1 MNKILLEENDKLKR
15 YVNNDEIVEEKVE
28 TKEIILGELRESQA
42 ETITVKKEIA
52 EESKEPSKI
61 TSRGNSEIQMPF

>member
-15 YVNNDEIVEEKVE
+15 YVGNDEIVEEKVE

-42 ETITVKKEIA
+42 GTITVKKEKA
-52 EESKEPSKI
+52 EENKELSK
-61 TSRGNSEIQMPF
+61 T